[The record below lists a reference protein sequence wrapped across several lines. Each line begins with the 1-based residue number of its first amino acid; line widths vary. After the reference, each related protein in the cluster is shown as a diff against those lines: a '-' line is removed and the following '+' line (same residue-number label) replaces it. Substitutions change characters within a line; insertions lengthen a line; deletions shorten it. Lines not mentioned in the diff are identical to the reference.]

1 MNAGGQDSKKAKL
14 DTTVERQTRISF
26 ESDPCAQMWDEVAE
40 DVEEDAFIDDSDD
53 NDDDD
58 EILFVMMALST
69 TEVNDN

>member
-1 MNAGGQDSKKAKL
+1 
-14 DTTVERQTRISF
+14 
-26 ESDPCAQMWDEVAE
+26 MWDEVAE